1 MEQHFSVRSLQRNS
15 SNVFDTVEDARNTHY
30 ALIPLRDADIR
41 YYSCFFEQETADRYF
56 QTLLREAAWEQ
67 RTLFV
72 FGKHRLEPRL
82 TAWYGDEGASY
93 SYSGTTRHPKPWT
106 PLLREIKQRVEN
118 AAGVCYNSLLLNQY
132 RDGNDSVSWHSD
144 DEDGVTGASGGK
156 FTVAAWP
163 KSLLYGHGQSESV
176 TLGKSRHIFSKF
188 RRVFGHSLRCSARGC
203 YGRSRHR
210 LCGSMPGMAL
220 RHCFHNKMSGSS
232 ACHHP

>member
-30 ALIPLRDADIR
+30 ELIPLRDADIR
-41 YYSCFFEQETADRYF
+41 YYPCFFEQETADRYF

-106 PLLREIKQRVEN
+106 PLLREIKQRVEEELEGVREVLGPLPRGPF
-118 AAGVCYNSLLLNQY
+118 AGIRGACPPGDDLTLLVVRRRGTTMKESPHSRSKHFSASRVRPTSPLRQKKADRKETIPYN
-132 RDGNDSVSWHSD
+132 
-144 DEDGVTGASGGK
+144 
-156 FTVAAWP
+156 
-163 KSLLYGHGQSESV
+163 
-176 TLGKSRHIFSKF
+176 
-188 RRVFGHSLRCSARGC
+188 
-203 YGRSRHR
+203 
-210 LCGSMPGMAL
+210 
-220 RHCFHNKMSGSS
+220 
-232 ACHHP
+232 

>member
-1 MEQHFSVRSLQRNS
+1 MEQYFSVRSLQRNS
-15 SNVFDTVEDARNTHY
+15 SNVFDTVADARSTHY
-30 ALIPLRDADIR
+30 ALLPLRDADIR
-41 YYSCFFEQETADRYF
+41 YYSCFFDQETADRYF

-144 DEDGVTGASGGK
+144 DE
-156 FTVAAWP
+156 
-163 KSLLYGHGQSESV
+163 
-176 TLGKSRHIFSKF
+176 
-188 RRVFGHSLRCSARGC
+188 HSLGHNPSIASVSFGAV
-203 YGRSRHR
+203 RSFHLRHR
-210 LCGSMPGMAL
+210 QDKQLCHKIDLEHGSFLLMQGPTQHYWHHQVPKTGRAVGPRINL
-220 RHCFHNKMSGSS
+220 TFRVIVDSS
-232 ACHHP
+232 C